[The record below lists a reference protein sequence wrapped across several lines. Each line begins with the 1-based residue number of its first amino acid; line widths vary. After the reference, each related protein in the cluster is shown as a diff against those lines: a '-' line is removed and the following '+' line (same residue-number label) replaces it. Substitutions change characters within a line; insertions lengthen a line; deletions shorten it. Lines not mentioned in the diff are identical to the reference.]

1 VPRAIL
7 PTGIQIRGDRVIA
20 QLRGKILETR
30 IDKDVLRAVIDV
42 NGVGYEVLMTLSSDG
57 RVRAGETCA
66 LFISESVTAFDGAT
80 TLYGFATREEKDFFL
95 RIRENVDGV
104 GPKKAL
110 EYLEKISKSL
120 PDFKRAII
128 DSDNGLLVSVFGFTK
143 KTAEKLIF
151 ALKGKVDSWGISGSP
166 KWQEAPRVGE
176 EAEAVSGLVNM
187 GYREDEA
194 REATQRA
201 KNKLG
206 ENASTPQILKEALR
220 LIGSRL

>member
-1 VPRAIL
+1 
-7 PTGIQIRGDRVIA
+7 
-20 QLRGKILETR
+20 LETR

-57 RVRAGETCA
+57 RVRAGFPRA